1 MTSLLQTL
9 KSRFDNRPDSEH
21 GQALTRV
28 AMLVVV
34 LAYLQFVVKGHAGV
48 ERGLALSLSFL
59 ALEFVVAIGI
69 LGWIAAR
76 PGVSYPRRVVGMAAD
91 YSLMGVH
98 VPDRRPAVAAVRDRA
113 LGHGRQR
120 PALWPAV
127 PLHRDLLRGHHA
139 SGRHP
144 QHAVLAGQRVA
155 RLGAAGGAGRGAA
168 LPEFAAQGAGPR
180 DRSGQGGQR
189 GQEPVPRRSEEHTSE
204 LKSIRL
210 NSSH

>member
-91 YSLMGVH
+91 YSLVGVGLYRIGDLLSPLY
-98 VPDRRPAVAAVRDRA
+98 VIVLWVTVANGLR
-113 LGHGRQR
+113 HGPRLLS
-120 PALWPAV
+120 PALCFAV
-127 PLHRDLLRGHHA
+127 HTHLALLP
-139 SGRHP
+139 HP
-144 QHAVLAGQRVA
+144 
-155 RLGAAGGAGRGAA
+155 
-168 LPEFAAQGAGPR
+168 P
-180 DRSGQGGQR
+180 
-189 GQEPVPRRSEEHTSE
+189 
-204 LKSIRL
+204 
-210 NSSH
+210 

>member
-91 YSLMGVH
+91 YSLMGVGMY
-98 VPDRRPAVAAVRDRA
+98 
-113 LGHGRQR
+113 LIG
-120 PALWPAV
+120 
-127 PLHRDLLRGHHA
+127 DLL
-139 SGRHP
+139 SP
-144 QHAVLAGQRVA
+144 LYVIVLWVTVGNGQ
-155 RLGAAGGAGRGAA
+155 
-168 LPEFAAQGAGPR
+168 
-180 DRSGQGGQR
+180 DR
-189 GQEPVPRRSEEHTSE
+189 
-204 LKSIRL
+204 KSTRL
-210 NSSH
+210 NSTH

>member
-59 ALEFVVAIGI
+59 ALEFVVAIGS
-69 LGWIAAR
+69 LGWISAR

-91 YSLMGVH
+91 YSLMRVGMYLIGDLLSPMYV
-98 VPDRRPAVAAVRDRA
+98 DRR
-113 LGHGRQR
+113 
-120 PALWPAV
+120 
-127 PLHRDLLRGHHA
+127 
-139 SGRHP
+139 S
-144 QHAVLAGQRVA
+144 
-155 RLGAAGGAGRGAA
+155 
-168 LPEFAAQGAGPR
+168 
-180 DRSGQGGQR
+180 
-189 GQEPVPRRSEEHTSE
+189 T
-204 LKSIRL
+204 RL